1 VDVDWASPG
10 PVLLFLLIHVHG
22 DAAAGD
28 E

>member
-1 VDVDWASPG
+1 VDVDCARAA
-10 PVLLFLLIHVHG
+10 PVVQFLLIHVHG